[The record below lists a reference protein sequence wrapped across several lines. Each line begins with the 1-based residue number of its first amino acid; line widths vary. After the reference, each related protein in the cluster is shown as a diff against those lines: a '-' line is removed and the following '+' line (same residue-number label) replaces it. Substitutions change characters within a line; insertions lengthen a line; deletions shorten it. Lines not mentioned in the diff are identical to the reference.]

1 MLRNEKYHSALF
13 TVLGILSFIAT
24 LGSAPMRP
32 AQTSQTTNDI
42 SVTLSEDQTSLAPG
56 GQIAFTAV
64 MQNLG
69 PDDATFVD
77 LAFNLPSQL
86 KIVSMSCDLG
96 ISPDGPFCEYSSLPA
111 GASVVSTLVATTE
124 SGAPLHARL
133 VKTSAAGLF
142 ENTGILDPD
151 LKNNT
156 ASVRTRLIVKSTGP

>member
-1 MLRNEKYHSALF
+1 MLRNEKYHSAWF

-24 LGSAPMRP
+24 LGSAPMRS

-42 SVTLSEDQTSLAPG
+42 LVTLSEDQTSLSPG
-56 GQIAFTAV
+56 QEITFTAI
-64 MQNLG
+64 MKNGG
-69 PDDATFVD
+69 PDNATFVD
-77 LAFNLPSQL
+77 VTFSLPTQL

-133 VKTSAAGLF
+133 VKTSASAQF
-142 ENTGILDPD
+142 EDTGILDPD
-151 LKNNT
+151 LKNNM
-156 ASVRTRLIVKSTGP
+156 ASVRTRLIVKSAGP